1 MKVGQTVLKFKFYRR
16 RGKDKP
22 SSNSSKN
29 YLDLAKLTFNE
40 CMRKFWSA
48 TFHKNYF
55 HHWTIV
61 MQLHLYR
68 TLTKSLAKS
77 NKTDKHFVLL
87 LIQMGAS
94 VCAAYYTTVN
104 ESAKMFSDSWAAFPM
119 PNCGPFIAKNG
130 ANPSFIH
137 SCIF

>member
-1 MKVGQTVLKFKFYRR
+1 MNKVT
-16 RGKDKP
+16 
-22 SSNSSKN
+22 
-29 YLDLAKLTFNE
+29 
-40 CMRKFWSA
+40 
-48 TFHKNYF
+48 
-55 HHWTIV
+55 
-61 MQLHLYR
+61 QLHLYR

-94 VCAAYYTTVN
+94 VCSAYYTTVN

-130 ANPSFIH
+130 ANPSCTLPFKMFGPFGSVLCKIVPAEVGLSIPWWCNAVVLLASGYWGLFFKSHNFFIMEKCLV
-137 SCIF
+137 SE